1 MRGELGY
8 KTDFYYYVSGGIMP
22 WDWGVQNGFAESTT
36 LLRNA
41 FVKNPYLKV
50 MVAAAYYDLA
60 TPYFAAQYT
69 FNHMGLSPEMHKNIV
84 WNFYQSGHMMYIDS
98 DSRAK
103 LKKDLVE
110 FVSSAVPK
118 SDVP

>member
-1 MRGELGY
+1 M
-8 KTDFYYYVSGGIMP
+8 
-22 WDWGVQNGFAESTT
+22 QNGFAETT
-36 LLRNA
+36 ALLRNA

-69 FNHMGLSPEMHKNIV
+69 FNHMGLNPEMHKNII
-84 WNFYQSGHMMYIDS
+84 WDFYQSGHMMYIDS

>member
-1 MRGELGY
+1 
-8 KTDFYYYVSGGIMP
+8 VSGGIMT

-41 FVKNPYLKV
+41 FAKNPYMKV
-50 MVAAAYYDLA
+50 MVAASYYDLA

-69 FNHMGLSPEMHKNIV
+69 FNHMGLNSEMHKNII
-84 WNFYQSGHMMYIDS
+84 WNYYQAGHMMYIDS

-103 LKKDLVE
+103 LKKDMAD
-110 FVSSAVPK
+110 FIKSALPM
-118 SDVP
+118 P